1 MMNLR
6 QIEAFRAVMETGSVS
21 QAAERLSVSQPAVS
35 KLIQNLEYSTNL
47 LLFDRRPG
55 RVVPTPEAVLLF
67 EEIERIMKSLNSL
80 EIFVAD
86 LQAMRHASL
95 RLGVMPALSVG
106 FIQDILIAY
115 TATHPAARLSIQAR
129 STVKIVEWLLA
140 GSIDVGLSSHPVD
153 HPEILQ
159 LPLCRLPYVCIM
171 PKDHPLSRRAS
182 LGPADLDGESFIS
195 FSPGSDI
202 SATISAILD
211 GAGVKPR
218 RQIEAS
224 MAPTVCALVASGLG
238 LALVSPL
245 YIGNF
250 SETVV
255 QRPFLPEVA
264 SEVRVLLPRLR
275 PQSLAARAFIDTAQ
289 RHVATL
295 PGHNAP
301 L

>member
-1 MMNLR
+1 MDGER
-6 QIEAFRAVMETGSVS
+6 PTTSVAIS
-21 QAAERLSVSQPAVS
+21 
-35 KLIQNLEYSTNL
+35 
-47 LLFDRRPG
+47 
-55 RVVPTPEAVLLF
+55 
-67 EEIERIMKSLNSL
+67 
-80 EIFVAD
+80 
-86 LQAMRHASL
+86 
-95 RLGVMPALSVG
+95 
-106 FIQDILIAY
+106 
-115 TATHPAARLSIQAR
+115 
-129 STVKIVEWLLA
+129 
-140 GSIDVGLSSHPVD
+140 
-153 HPEILQ
+153 
-159 LPLCRLPYVCIM
+159 
-171 PKDHPLSRRAS
+171 RAS
-182 LGPADLDGESFIS
+182 LSVE
-195 FSPGSDI
+195 
-202 SATISAILD
+202 
-211 GAGVKPR
+211 AGVKPR